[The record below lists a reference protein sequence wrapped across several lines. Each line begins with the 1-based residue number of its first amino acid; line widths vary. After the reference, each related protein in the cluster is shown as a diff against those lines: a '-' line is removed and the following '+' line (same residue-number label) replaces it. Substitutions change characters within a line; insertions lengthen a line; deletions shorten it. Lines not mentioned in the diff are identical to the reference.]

1 METIYIKNKPI
12 AFYKECLKIEN
23 YKIKDYVELDSTSC
37 DFTIETMPLVNYED
51 EVNKLVREKYSLSE
65 ELSLLR
71 QKESKEDEYQV
82 YYDYVESCKN
92 QAKEK
97 LKEYEEWKNS

>member
-12 AFYKECLKIEN
+12 AFYKEGLKIEN

-37 DFTIETMPLVNYED
+37 DFTIDTMPLVNNED
-51 EVNKLVREKYSLSE
+51 EVNKLVREKYSISE
-65 ELSLLR
+65 EISLLR
-71 QKESKEDEYQV
+71 QKESKADEYKV

-92 QAKEK
+92 QTKEK
-97 LKEYEEWKNS
+97 LRE

>member
-12 AFYKECLKIEN
+12 VFYEECLKIEN
-23 YKIKDYVELDSTSC
+23 YKIKDYKEIDSLNC

-51 EVNKLVREKYSLSE
+51 EVNNLVREKYSLSE

-71 QKESKEDEYQV
+71 QKDEKPDEYMT
-82 YYDYVESCKN
+82 YYNYVESCKT
-92 QAKEK
+92 QAKAK
-97 LKEYEEWKNS
+97 LKEYQDWLNS